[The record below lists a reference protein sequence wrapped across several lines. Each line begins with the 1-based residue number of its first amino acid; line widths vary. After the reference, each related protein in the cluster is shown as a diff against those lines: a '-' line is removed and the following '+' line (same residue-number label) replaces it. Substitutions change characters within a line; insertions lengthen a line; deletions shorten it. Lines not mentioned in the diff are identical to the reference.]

1 MNMKNDNTF
10 YSCPYCKE
18 EYTEPSDL
26 AHCILSCEAR
36 IKAEEEEKR
45 EAKLV
50 AEKAA
55 RKKEIESAEE
65 NYRRLLGAYIKDY
78 GSYSATRSCMS
89 DDDIFTHLYRIFR

>member
-1 MNMKNDNTF
+1 MENKK
-10 YSCPYCKE
+10 KE
-18 EYTEPSDL
+18 FTLEELKEQYKALGEKI
-26 AHCILSCEAR
+26 AKQE
-36 IKAEEEEKR
+36 KAEAEER